1 MTRGLLAMVEEKKA
15 TPERRITVG
24 TVAVGEDGKKRVM
37 DALSRGRISGGK
49 FVQEFEEAFA
59 AYHNLKYG
67 VAVSTGTD
75 ADAVAVAALLERG
88 ASRGDEV
95 IVPALTFISVAN
107 AVLHAGLVPRFA
119 DIDPA
124 SYNLDAGAVEA
135 AVTPRTR
142 AILAV
147 HNFGRPAPMAE
158 LEDVAARRDLT
169 LLEDAAE
176 AHGARY
182 RGRLVGTFGV
192 MATYSF
198 YVAHILTTGEGG
210 MVITDDAELAR
221 LCRSL
226 RAHGRACDCKICVLN
241 VDSSY
246 CPLRYKYGEDTD
258 IRFHFERVGFSSKM
272 NEMEAALGIEQVAK
286 MDDIVRA
293 RRARLD
299 YFNENLARY
308 EGFLALFRAGPG
320 EEISPLCYPI
330 VVRPEAPFERFELT
344 KFLEQHGVETRPAFG
359 CIPTQQPAYAWMG
372 YGEGDFPGAEFV
384 GSRGFY
390 IGCHQKITDDDAA
403 YVVGLFDDFMKEY

>member
-1 MTRGLLAMVEEKKA
+1 MVESKGQ

-24 TVAVGEDGKKRVM
+24 TVAVGEEGKKRVM
-37 DALSRGRISGGK
+37 EALERGRISGGK

-59 AYHNLKYG
+59 AYHGLKYG

-75 ADAVAVAALLERG
+75 ADAVAAAALLERG

-95 IVPALTFISVAN
+95 VVPALTFISVAN
-107 AVLHAGLVPRFA
+107 AVLHAGLIPRFA
-119 DIDPA
+119 DIDRV
-124 SYNLDAGAVEA
+124 SYNLDPEAVEA

-147 HNFGRPAPMAE
+147 HNFGRPAPMVE
-158 LEDVAARRDLT
+158 LGELATRRGLT
-169 LLEDAAE
+169 LIEDAAE

-182 RGRLVGTFGV
+182 RGRLVGTFGA

-226 RAHGRACDCKICVLN
+226 RAHGRACDCRVCVLN

-272 NEMEAALGIEQVAK
+272 NELEAALGLEQVAN

-299 YFNENLARY
+299 YFNENLTRY
-308 EGFLALFRAGPG
+308 EEFLALFRPGPG
-320 EEISPLCYPI
+320 EEISPLCYPL
-330 VVRPEAPFERFELT
+330 VVRENAPFRRFELT
-344 KFLEQHGVETRPAFG
+344 KFLEQRGVETRPAFG
-359 CIPTQQPAYAWMG
+359 SIPTQQPAYAWMG
-372 YGEGDFPGAEFV
+372 YREGDFPAAEFV

-390 IGCHQKITDDDAA
+390 IGCHQNISDDDAA
-403 YVVGLFDDFMKEY
+403 YVVGVFDDFLKKY

>member
-1 MTRGLLAMVEEKKA
+1 MVTEERKEPA
-15 TPERRITVG
+15 RRITVG
-24 TVAVGEDGKKRVM
+24 TVAVGEDGRRRVN

-49 FVQEFEEAFA
+49 FVHEFEEAFA
-59 AYHNLKYG
+59 AYHGVRYG

-75 ADAVAVAALLERG
+75 ADAVAVATLLSRG

-107 AVLHAGLVPRFA
+107 AVLHAGLTPRFA
-119 DIDPA
+119 DIDGE
-124 SYNLDAGAVEA
+124 SYNLEPA
-135 AVTPRTR
+135 AVAAAITPRTR

-158 LEDVAARRDLT
+158 LQDIAARHSVT
-169 LLEDAAE
+169 IIEDAAE

-182 RGRLVGTFGV
+182 RGRLVGTMGA

-210 MVITDDAELAR
+210 MVLTDDAELAR

-226 RAHGRACDCKICVLN
+226 RAHGRACDCKVCVLN

-293 RRARLD
+293 RRERLS
-299 YFNENLARY
+299 YFNEHLAGY
-308 EGFLALFRAGPG
+308 EEFLQLFRPAEG
-320 EEISPLCYPI
+320 EEISPLCYPL
-330 VVRPEAPFERFELT
+330 VLKAAAPFARFELT
-344 KFLEQHGVETRPAFG
+344 KFLEQNGIETRPAFG
-359 CIPTQQPAYAWMG
+359 CIPTQQPAYKWMG
-372 YGEGDFPGAEFV
+372 HKTGDFPAAEHVGA
-384 GSRGFY
+384 RGFY
-390 IGCHQKITDDDAA
+390 IGCHQNISDDDLA
-403 YVVGLFDDFMKEY
+403 YVVGVFEEFFRKHT

>member
-1 MTRGLLAMVEEKKA
+1 MVEEKKVS
-15 TPERRITVG
+15 PERRITVG

-37 DALSRGRISGGK
+37 EALDRGRISGGK

-59 AYHNLKYG
+59 AYHGLKYG

-75 ADAVAVAALLERG
+75 ADAIAVATLLESG

-107 AVLHAGLVPRFA
+107 AVLHAGLMPRFA
-119 DIDPA
+119 DVDA
-124 SYNLDAGAVEA
+124 VSYNLDPAAVEA
-135 AVTPRTR
+135 AVTPRAR
-142 AILAV
+142 AIMAV

-158 LEDVAARRDLT
+158 LGDLAARRGLT
-169 LLEDAAE
+169 LIEDAAE

-226 RAHGRACDCKICVLN
+226 RAHGRACDCRVCVLN

-246 CPLRYKYGEDTD
+246 CPLRYKYGEDRD
-258 IRFHFERVGFSSKM
+258 IRFYFERVGFSSKM
-272 NEMEAALGIEQVAK
+272 NELEAALGLEQVAK

-293 RRARLD
+293 RRARLE
-299 YFNENLARY
+299 YFNEHLAPY
-308 EGFLALFRAGPG
+308 EDFLVLFRPGPG
-320 EEISPLCYPI
+320 EEISPLCYPV
-330 VVRPEAPFERFELT
+330 VVRREASFERFELT
-344 KFLEQHGVETRPAFG
+344 KFLEQRGVETRPAFG
-359 CIPTQQPAYAWMG
+359 CIPTQQPAYRWTGHRA
-372 YGEGDFPGAEFV
+372 GEFPGAEYV

-390 IGCHQKITDDDAA
+390 IGCHQNITDDDAA
-403 YVVGLFDDFMKEY
+403 YVVGVFDDFMKKY